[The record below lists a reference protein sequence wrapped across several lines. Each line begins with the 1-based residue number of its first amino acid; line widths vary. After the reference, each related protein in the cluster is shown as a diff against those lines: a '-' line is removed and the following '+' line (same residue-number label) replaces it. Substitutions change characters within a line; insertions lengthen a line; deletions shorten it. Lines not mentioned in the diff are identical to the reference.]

1 MVVAGSD
8 VEYGTRVL
16 GKDLRARQVWQ
27 DMDTSLIALSR
38 LRAKISVRQLFGLE
52 GGGKIEFDVN
62 HSDEAH
68 QHLAWDHN
76 TLQVSCWD
84 LA

>member
-1 MVVAGSD
+1 MTGHG
-8 VEYGTRVL
+8 Y
-16 GKDLRARQVWQ
+16 
-27 DMDTSLIALSR
+27 LINR
-38 LRAKISVRQLFGLE
+38 SVRQLFGLE

-76 TLQVSCWD
+76 TLQVSCCD